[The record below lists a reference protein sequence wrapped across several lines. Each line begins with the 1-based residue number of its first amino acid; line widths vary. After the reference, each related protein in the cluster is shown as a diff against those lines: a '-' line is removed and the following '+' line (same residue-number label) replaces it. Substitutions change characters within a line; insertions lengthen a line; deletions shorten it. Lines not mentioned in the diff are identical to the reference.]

1 MADLEYHEK
10 ESGLVQLSQEA
21 LVGCNSVFN
30 RSFWGEMFTG
40 WVGARSPTVSA
51 NWSIWTS
58 ILWVFP
64 QRTLLGRWVL
74 C

>member
-10 ESGLVQLSQEA
+10 EPGLVQLSQEA
-21 LVGCNSVFN
+21 LVGCNSIFN
-30 RSFWGEMFTG
+30 RSFWERCLQDGLEQGVQPSLQTG
-40 WVGARSPTVSA
+40 PSGLLFSGF
-51 NWSIWTS
+51 
-58 ILWVFP
+58 FP